1 MTGYCKKV
9 ILALLF
15 GGVSEVSA
23 SMKKAQWLVLRHVE
37 HEHIGT
43 LARALEHEGMQY
55 RYIDVFRGEP
65 VPENLVGSLG
75 SLGFLGLIVM
85 GGPMGVYEADR
96 YPFLLQEQNL
106 IREAIQAERPVL
118 GICLGAQLVAAALG
132 ARVYPGAQKEIGWY
146 PVEVTA
152 QEELTAG
159 LPARFMAFHWHGDTF
174 DLPAG
179 AVRLFRSDLFE
190 NQGFR
195 WGKNVYAIQFHFEI
209 NAEMIGEW
217 LEDKG
222 CCAELAALPD
232 VNPETIR
239 QQTGQWAGPLEELS
253 TEVFRRFVAK
263 AARKMTAP

>member
-1 MTGYCKKV
+1 M
-9 ILALLF
+9 
-15 GGVSEVSA
+15 SA
-23 SMKKAQWLVLRHVE
+23 SMEKAQWLVLRHVVQ
-37 HEHIGT
+37 EHIGT
-43 LARALEHEGMQY
+43 LARAMEQAGMQY
-55 RYIDVFRGEP
+55 RYINVFRGEP
-65 VPENLVGSLG
+65 VPENIFGFRGSLG
-75 SLGFLGLIVM
+75 PLGLIVM

-96 YPFLLQEQNL
+96 YPVLLAEQNL
-106 IREAIQAERPVL
+106 IRQAIQAEHPVL

-152 QEELTAG
+152 QDELTAG
-159 LPARFMAFHWHGDTF
+159 LPTRFMAFHWHGDTF

-195 WGKNVYAIQFHFEI
+195 WGANTYAIQFHFEI

-232 VNPETIR
+232 VKPETIR
-239 QQTGQWAGPLEELS
+239 QQTAQWEGQLRELS
-253 TEVFRRFVAK
+253 GMVFARFL
-263 AARKMTAP
+263 TTFGSNQ